1 MIRCR
6 VCRHEEYEGTLY
18 CSECGNQLWTGMP
31 RADEAEGSTTQRFGS
46 RELAG
51 VLSAPPGPRETGAP
65 WTHAPKQIIV
75 RVQGHAQP
83 IYLQGR
89 EEYRVGRGDPKQGN
103 RLDLDLE
110 PFRGLELGVSREH
123 ALLKQS
129 SRAITLTDLAPLPRP
144 LTQRV
149 EPFSRTSTR
158 YTP

>member
-1 MIRCR
+1 
-6 VCRHEEYEGTLY
+6 
-18 CSECGNQLWTGMP
+18 MP

-51 VLSAPPGPRETGAP
+51 VLSAPPSPRETGAP

-103 RLDLDLE
+103 RLDLDLA

-129 SRAITLTDLAPLPRP
+129 SRAITLTDLGSTNGTAVNGVR
-144 LTQRV
+144 LTPNSPQALRDGDELRLGKLTLRV
-149 EPFSRTSTR
+149 FFESG
-158 YTP
+158 